1 MAWMILDFFLGIAC
15 SKICAGS
22 SGDLTTYKIVCF
34 LQISFNKLEISVSH
48 YFGTGPTLLWYRGT
62 VWYHQFG
69 SVYFITVRSGW
80 MDGY

>member
-1 MAWMILDFFLGIAC
+1 MAWMILEFFRDG
-15 SKICAGS
+15 SVKICAGS
-22 SGDLTTYKIVCF
+22 SGDLIVYKIASF
-34 LQISFNKLEISVSH
+34 LQISFNKLEISILY

-62 VWYHQFG
+62 VWYRQFG